1 VEGFIVA
8 FVGALMSV
16 TAASVSVSSDIKMSL
31 VTACAGWYHVV

>member
-16 TAASVSVSSDIKMSL
+16 TAGSVSLFSHI
-31 VTACAGWYHVV
+31 